1 MAYETG
7 AAGVG
12 TTTQVVVG
20 LFNNANDAHQAVTQL
35 RAQGF
40 RSDQIGAAFRSTS
53 IDQYSNRADTATTR
67 TGAVKQEAENWW
79 DKVKDAFRSE
89 DKVETRRDVAAGSTL
104 DTDPYAEGRYEYDF
118 AGEDFEN
125 SLAGTGIASD
135 RAAYLARNLQAGG
148 AIVTVRDTDRAAEA
162 EEILSSNHGKVRY
175 EDIAGTNASDVAAAS
190 YRGLDPAGTNYR
202 DVETAGADVAGID
215 AAAST
220 GREITDAGI
229 EDRRPVSSANEAVDR
244 VQLFGEVL
252 RVHKERISRGEVRVR
267 KDVVTENQTIEV
279 PVTREELVL
288 ERVSVAA
295 NTPAS
300 SADIG
305 RAQEIRVPL
314 TEEKVRLEKQP
325 VVREEVLVGKRE
337 VADVARVGGDVRHE
351 ELRVDSDAET
361 PKRAVTGEELSEDAR
376 RRG

>member
-1 MAYETG
+1 MTYETN

-40 RSDQIGAAFRSTS
+40 SSDQIGAAFRSTS

-79 DKVKDAFRSE
+79 DKVKDAFRSD
-89 DKVETRRDVAAGSTL
+89 DKVETRRDVAAGSTV

-135 RAAYLARNLQAGG
+135 RAAYLARNLQPGG

-175 EDIAGTNASDVAAAS
+175 EDVAGTNASDVAAAS

-229 EDRRPVSSANEAVDR
+229 EDRRPVPFDNEAVDR

-337 VADVARVGGDVRHE
+337 VADVARVGDDVRHE
-351 ELRVDSDAET
+351 ELRVDSDVET
-361 PKRAVTGEELSEDAR
+361 PKRTVTGEELTEDAR

>member
-1 MAYETG
+1 MTYETN

-40 RSDQIGAAFRSTS
+40 SSDQIGAAFRSTS

-79 DKVKDAFRSE
+79 DKVKDAFRSD
-89 DKVETRRDVAAGSTL
+89 DKVETRRDVAAGSTV

-135 RAAYLARNLQAGG
+135 RAAYLARNLQPGG

-175 EDIAGTNASDVAAAS
+175 EDVAGTNASDVAAAS

-229 EDRRPVSSANEAVDR
+229 EDRRPVPFDNEAVDR

-337 VADVARVGGDVRHE
+337 IADVAKVGDDVRHE
-351 ELRVDSDAET
+351 ELRVDSDVET
-361 PKRAVTGEELSEDAR
+361 PKRTVTGEELTEDAR